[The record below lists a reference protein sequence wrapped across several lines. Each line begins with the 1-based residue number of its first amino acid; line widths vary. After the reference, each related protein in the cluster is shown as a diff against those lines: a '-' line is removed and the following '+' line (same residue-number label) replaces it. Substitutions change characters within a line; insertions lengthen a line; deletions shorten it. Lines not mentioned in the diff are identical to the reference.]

1 MKLYT
6 KQTITLLLSALLAC
20 PLAASCTPEGT
31 APYYVR
37 SPYNEE
43 DTQIGKFDSLRK
55 ARECADENTQYGYA
69 VFDSNGDFI
78 YAPGK
83 TLRSAIMIYE
93 AKKIADHIRDKHY
106 TYGHAS
112 INPAMDWDS
121 EKPEK
126 IVSCDRLVGWIL
138 YNAGFR
144 EGQPEAHG
152 LTSDMIP
159 FLRENGFTE
168 IKDPDDLLPGDI
180 IYVGYEGQPEPYGH
194 VFLHAGED
202 KETGMCYRY
211 DAGSNE
217 RIWCTKGTE
226 AVEFEQP
233 FLEPLSQGTNR
244 IFITAFR
251 APEIEE

>member
-1 MKLYT
+1 MK
-6 KQTITLLLSALLAC
+6 
-20 PLAASCTPEGT
+20 
-31 APYYVR
+31 
-37 SPYNEE
+37 
-43 DTQIGKFDSLRK
+43 
-55 ARECADENTQYGYA
+55 
-69 VFDSNGDFI
+69 
-78 YAPGK
+78 
-83 TLRSAIMIYE
+83 
-93 AKKIADHIRDKHY
+93 
-106 TYGHAS
+106 
-112 INPAMDWDS
+112 
-121 EKPEK
+121 
-126 IVSCDRLVGWIL
+126 
-138 YNAGFR
+138 
-144 EGQPEAHG
+144 
-152 LTSDMIP
+152 TSDMIP